1 MYCDFG
7 AYVLGRPK
15 HCKYA
20 ITLLEEFAETY
31 WVRGNNMILFLNIL
45 RILCMVSYVILYE
58 FVRMRA
64 AGAFEEFAES

>member
-1 MYCDFG
+1 
-7 AYVLGRPK
+7 
-15 HCKYA
+15 
-20 ITLLEEFAETY
+20 
-31 WVRGNNMILFLNIL
+31 MILFLNIL